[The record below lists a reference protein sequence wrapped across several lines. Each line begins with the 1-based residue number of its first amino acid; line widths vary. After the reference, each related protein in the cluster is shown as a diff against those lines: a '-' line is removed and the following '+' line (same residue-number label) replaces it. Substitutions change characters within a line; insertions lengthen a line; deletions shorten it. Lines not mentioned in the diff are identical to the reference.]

1 MKIFEKLFSW
11 YGKKKVL
18 LSLIIIVVL
27 VFLGI
32 SLKSGDDKSVLE
44 LNSETK
50 LPLVEV
56 GTAEKINNTE
66 QLSLVGKVRALSEV
80 DITPDRSGRV
90 TKVNTSLGQSVRVG
104 QVIIELENSSERA
117 ALLQAEGAYE
127 IAKASSA
134 QSDVGLREAEH
145 DFQDVVQNAKNTNQ
159 NAYNTVN
166 NVILGTIDLFFAA
179 PNSTVPGL
187 KIGGVGNTD
196 FLNQERVAFQTIL
209 PNWNESL
216 KFERSFEEELQNL
229 QDVRSDVKRVLDFIN
244 ILVPLLNDT
253 RSIGGYSESEVVSL
267 RQELTTAQTQI
278 TGTLTALD
286 GVYTELK
293 NAKEKLERAKISA
306 TGVNNSVSDAQ
317 LKQALGALR
326 SAQANYEKT
335 ILRSPINGTVNEID
349 VKVGQFINA
358 SNPVAKIANNT
369 KSEIVVYVNDK
380 EKENLFVGNEVIVN
394 DNIKGQI
401 AVIAPAIDSVTQKT
415 EVRIVSESDELVIGN
430 TVRVVGYLSENLV
443 ADKKINIPLTAV
455 KFDGN
460 NAYIFVVENGILT
473 RKDIELG
480 EVRGGMVNVISGIE
494 STTEFVIDARGFAHG
509 DKVEILRE
517 E

>member
-1 MKIFEKLFSW
+1 MKIFDKLFSW
-11 YGKKKVL
+11 YGKKRVL
-18 LSLIIIVVL
+18 LVLIIIVILVVL
-27 VFLGI
+27 GV
-32 SLKSGDDKSVLE
+32 SLKSGDNTSIPESGL
-44 LNSETK
+44 ETK

-56 GTAEKINNTE
+56 ATAEKINNIE
-66 QLSLVGKVRALSEV
+66 QLSWVGKVRALSEV

-90 TKVNTSLGQSVRVG
+90 TKVNTDLGQSVRVG

-145 DFQDVVQNAKNTNQ
+145 DFQDVLQNARNTNQ

-166 NVILGTIDLFFAA
+166 NVILGTIDLFFAN
-179 PNSTVPGL
+179 PNSTIPGL

-209 PNWNESL
+209 PNWNKSL
-216 KFERSFEEELQNL
+216 ILERNFEEELQNL
-229 QDVRSDVKRVLDFIN
+229 QIVRSDVKRVLDFIN
-244 ILVPLLNDT
+244 TFLPLLNDT
-253 RSIGGYSESEVVSL
+253 RSVGGYSESEVMSL

-278 TGTLTALD
+278 TVTLTALD
-286 GVYTELK
+286 SVYTELK

-306 TGVNNSVSDAQ
+306 TGDNNSVSDAQ

-380 EKENLFVGNEVIVN
+380 EKENLLVGNEVIIN
-394 DNIKGQI
+394 DTIKGQI
-401 AVIAPAIDSVTQKT
+401 AIIAPAIDSVTQKT
-415 EVRIVSESDELVIGN
+415 EVRIVSESDELVIGD
-430 TVRVVGYLSENLV
+430 TVRVIGGLSANPIT
-443 ADKKINIPLTAV
+443 DKKINVPLTAV

-460 NAYIFVVENGILT
+460 NAYIFVVENGVMT
-473 RKDIELG
+473 KKDIDLG
-480 EVRGGMVNVISGIE
+480 EVRGGMVNIISGIE
-494 STTEFVIDARGFAHG
+494 LATEFVVDVRGFAHG
-509 DKVEILRE
+509 DKVEILKDE
-517 E
+517 